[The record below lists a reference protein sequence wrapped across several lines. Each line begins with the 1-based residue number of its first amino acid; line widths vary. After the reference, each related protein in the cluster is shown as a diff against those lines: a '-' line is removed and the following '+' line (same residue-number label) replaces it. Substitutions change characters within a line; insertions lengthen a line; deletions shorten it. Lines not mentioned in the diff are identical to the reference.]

1 MLRNPVFHHIELPCE
16 DLEVAERFYCVVFGA
31 QVYMRRDAKRR
42 ADVPAT
48 GNIAEL
54 EEAGFSIDA
63 TYMKIGD
70 SLRIGFL
77 KRQQDHTQREIDHLA
92 FVLDEEDMVS
102 LWRRFTEIGIDVIEQ
117 TDNKIVVRDPFGLTL
132 ELWPSSL
139 MRRLGFI

>member
-16 DLEVAERFYCVVFGA
+16 DLEVVERFYCVVLGA
-31 QVYMRRDAKRR
+31 KVYMRHDASRR
-42 ADVPAT
+42 ADVPVE

-77 KRQQDHTQREIDHLA
+77 KRQQDHSRREIDHLA
-92 FVLDEEDMVS
+92 FVLDEEDMSS
-102 LWRRFTEIGIDVIEQ
+102 LWQKFTEIGIEVIELR
-117 TDNKIVVRDPFGLTL
+117 DDRIVVRDPFGLVL
-132 ELWPSSL
+132 ELWPRSVL
-139 MRRLGFI
+139 QRLGLL